1 MPEAGGANIEI
12 AKHLSEHE
20 ERRVSEHVILEIVEA
35 LVLAIVAIA
44 TAWSGYQ
51 AALWTGHQSELY
63 GQASKLRVQA
73 EGAATYANQERLYN
87 ASTVVEW
94 LKAEAHDDKKLTDL
108 FERRFLPEFRPAFEA
123 WKKTDPLNNPSAPA
137 GPQLM
142 AEYRSSKTEE
152 AARLNNQATE
162 VFEQGTKGREYADQY
177 VRATVTLATVLLLIA
192 ISQRFKTRRVRV
204 GLLVIAM
211 FLLLLSGLPYYY
223 AAPSIVAA
231 GRPEAEV
238 SELNRPRLSGRLAPS
253 SSLGFVLAS
262 IVSDAAKQQR
272 FADSQQ
278 CLSICRTESVVNES
292 LFYRTNEMV
301 INWAFFALM
310 LTATEVGFRLGRKSE
325 ARTPESIKSQIFTV
339 EAGILGILAL
349 LLGFTMSMAVSRFE
363 IRKQLVLE
371 EADAIGTA
379 SSSCA
384 TSSRRRQAPRSRVFL
399 ASMSMSGCSTG
410 PQEMI
415 SRGSKI

>member
-12 AKHLSEHE
+12 ATHLSEHE
-20 ERRVSEHVILEIVEA
+20 KSSEHVILEIVEA

-94 LKAEAHDDKKLTDL
+94 LKAEAHGDKKLTDL

-152 AARLNNQATE
+152 AARLNNQATQ
-162 VFEQGTKGREYADQY
+162 VFEEGTRGREYADQY

-192 ISQRFKTRRVRV
+192 ISQRFQTRRVRV
-204 GLLVIAM
+204 GLLLIAL
-211 FLLLLSGLPYYY
+211 FLLFFPVYHIITLPR
-223 AAPSIVAA
+223 I
-231 GRPEAEV
+231 
-238 SELNRPRLSGRLAPS
+238 
-253 SSLGFVLAS
+253 
-262 IVSDAAKQQR
+262 
-272 FADSQQ
+272 
-278 CLSICRTESVVNES
+278 
-292 LFYRTNEMV
+292 
-301 INWAFFALM
+301 
-310 LTATEVGFRLGRKSE
+310 
-325 ARTPESIKSQIFTV
+325 
-339 EAGILGILAL
+339 
-349 LLGFTMSMAVSRFE
+349 
-363 IRKQLVLE
+363 
-371 EADAIGTA
+371 
-379 SSSCA
+379 
-384 TSSRRRQAPRSRVFL
+384 
-399 ASMSMSGCSTG
+399 
-410 PQEMI
+410 
-415 SRGSKI
+415 